1 MMTRNLGKTKI
12 RLGVL
17 AMIAALAVSATAT
30 DAAPRNDRGRGPDRD
45 ASRYQDRGG
54 RNGDNDRRVGQQGR
68 DQRDYGRPPANVRRG
83 AFLPDD
89 RRGAPVGDY
98 NRARLR
104 PPPQGYGWYRENGRY
119 MLLDQYTGQ
128 VLDVVE

>member
-1 MMTRNLGKTKI
+1 MMTRNLAN

-17 AMIAALAVSATAT
+17 AVAAALAMGAAAAE
-30 DAAPRNDRGRGPDRD
+30 AAPRRD
-45 ASRYQDRGG
+45 D
-54 RNGDNDRRVGQQGR
+54 DRRGQRQERPAAREWR
-68 DQRDYGRPPANVRRG
+68 DERRPAPQQQRYGRPYEQPPVNVRRG